1 MRQPD
6 KKKQKSFF
14 DQFVD
19 SRIFEFVREDYKFI
33 IVGYPYWRAYIT
45 SVDDKFRIEVYPV
58 IDVKNRK
65 IEIPSKIEVNQ
76 NRKITAT
83 VDNCSDAEL
92 TDKDLITQSD
102 FFDHIPQEIAE
113 HVVTFKDSH
122 WELLK
127 ALTYF
132 GNNFRTLLK
141 TNPVL
146 GYVIVN
152 LENLNPSYSF
162 YNHLAYIE
170 HLLAYKQKEI
180 LARAGFPGSERL
192 VKIFSKIEPHSIEI
206 AHIKNLRDTL
216 QTGTLVQE
224 KKILKILS
232 HSKAINIRLLEV
244 ISMQPSVIEL
254 LSNKCLS
261 ELVNSEDKYE
271 KHLKMLNKISAQYYK
286 WHLRISEIENVE
298 QIKVAYD
305 KLKEQIKVLGRGSEF
320 PPPPLPDNE
329 YIFALKSPTEMRS
342 WAIKQRNCIR
352 KFIKDVK
359 LGKKYFYKVIYNGEE
374 ATLEIKTGRH
384 EIKMGELHGKKNESV
399 SSELRT
405 FVINWFRGY
414 PRLLHSIIN

>member
-1 MRQPD
+1 MRQSD

-33 IVGYPYWRAYIT
+33 IIGYPYWRAYIT
-45 SVDDKFRIEVYPV
+45 SIDEKFRIEVYPV

-65 IEIPSKIEVNQ
+65 IEIPSKIEVNL
-76 NRKITAT
+76 NTKITGTA
-83 VDNCSDAEL
+83 DNCSDVEL
-92 TDKDLITQSD
+92 SDKDLTTQSD
-102 FFDHIPQEIAE
+102 FFDHIPNEIAE
-113 HVVTFKDSH
+113 HVVTYKDSH

-180 LARAGFPGSERL
+180 LARAGFPRSERL
-192 VKIFSKIEPHSIEI
+192 VKIFSKIEPQLLEVKHLKEFRSQ
-206 AHIKNLRDTL
+206 L
-216 QTGTLVQE
+216 QTYNSAVRERT
-224 KKILKILS
+224 LKILS
-232 HSKAINIRLLEV
+232 HSNSINAKLVEIISSDPGIIEILTSRGLKELMDSPNYERDLKRLE
-244 ISMQPSVIEL
+244 
-254 LSNKCLS
+254 
-261 ELVNSEDKYE
+261 
-271 KHLKMLNKISAQYYK
+271 KISSQSKK
-286 WHLRISEIENVE
+286 WHISIPQIEKLS
-298 QIKVAYD
+298 QIKSVSD
-305 KLKEQIKVLGRGSEF
+305 SLKTKIVLLKKGSEF

-329 YIFALKSPTEMRS
+329 YIIALKTPTEMRS

-352 KFIKDVK
+352 SFNKDVK
-359 LGKKYFYKVIYNGEE
+359 LGKCYFYKVIYNDEE
-374 ATLEIKTGRH
+374 ATLEIKTERH
-384 EIKMGELHGKKNESV
+384 EIKIGELLGKGNKKV
-399 SSELRT
+399 SDKVKA
-405 FVINWFRGY
+405 FVNNWF
-414 PRLLHSIIN
+414 IKNTK

>member
-102 FFDHIPQEIAE
+102 FFDYIPNEIAE

-132 GNNFRTLLK
+132 GNNFRVLLK
-141 TNPVL
+141 TNPAL
-146 GYVIVN
+146 GYLIVN

-192 VKIFSKIEPHSIEI
+192 VKIFSKMEPHLLEIKHLIEFRT
-206 AHIKNLRDTL
+206 AL
-216 QTGTLVQE
+216 QISSCAVKE
-224 KKILKILS
+224 RILKILS
-232 HSKAINIRLLEV
+232 HSNSIKVKLLEIV
-244 ISMQPSVIEL
+244 SANSGIIDILTSRGLKELINSPSYERDLKRLERISTQS
-254 LSNKCLS
+254 K
-261 ELVNSEDKYE
+261 
-271 KHLKMLNKISAQYYK
+271 K
-286 WHLRISEIENVE
+286 WHISIPQIEKLA
-298 QIKVAYD
+298 QIKSVTD
-305 KLKEQIKVLGRGSEF
+305 SLKAKILILKKGSEF

-329 YIFALKSPTEMRS
+329 YIFSLKSPTEMRS